1 VVLAA
6 VRLAVLVLVAAPTT
20 MADVAAALVVL
31 QTEAVAVAVAV
42 CAISDLVI
50 RQRQQEVV
58 ALEL

>member
-6 VRLAVLVLVAAPTT
+6 VRLAVLVLVEAPTT
-20 MADVAAALVVL
+20 MADVAAALVVI
-31 QTEAVAVAVAV
+31 QTEAVAVAV

>member
-6 VRLAVLVLVAAPTT
+6 VRLAVLVLVEAPTT
-20 MADVAAALVVL
+20 MADVAAALVVF

-50 RQRQQEVV
+50 RQR
-58 ALEL
+58 